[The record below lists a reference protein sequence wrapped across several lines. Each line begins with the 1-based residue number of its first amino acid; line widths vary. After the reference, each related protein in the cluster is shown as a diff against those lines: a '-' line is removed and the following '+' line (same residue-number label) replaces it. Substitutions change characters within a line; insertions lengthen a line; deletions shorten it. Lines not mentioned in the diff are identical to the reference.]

1 MPKQGLT
8 PHFTVPNVHDGCQS
22 PGPRGSITRT
32 ALRMGGMKNAGM
44 LASVGV
50 GQRRRYGLS
59 VAAAAMLSIMVAP
72 VVADTPP
79 NIVLVVVDDAAWM
92 DFGSYGGEAD
102 TPTIDALAERG
113 VMFTQHHTT
122 PFCAPSRAALLTGI
136 DHHLAG
142 VGTIREVLPSEHRD
156 KPGYTMA
163 IPPDVP
169 TVAELLRE
177 RGYRTYMSG
186 KWHLGQ
192 GSGELPVDRGFER
205 AFALDASGADHWRQR
220 SYLPYYRSA
229 PWFDGREPAKL
240 PEDFYSSRFIID
252 QMLQYLSADRARAE
266 PFFAYVG
273 FLALHIPVAA
283 PKAFSEPYYEVY
295 ADGWEQLRL
304 RRWQRAKALG
314 LIPDDA
320 ELGGWPNTLRRWE
333 SLAEQERLIAQ
344 ASMAVNAG
352 MLTAMD
358 AELGRLVAYLEQ
370 TGQLANTVFV
380 VTADNGPAGGDPWNT
395 VTRPWLQWQG
405 YNNDLETLG
414 ERDSYVAIG
423 PEWAQ
428 GAAGPLNLFKFHSGE
443 GGVRVP
449 LIMAGAGL
457 PEAKRVDGFSAVAD
471 IGPTLLALVDGH
483 DARSSS
489 RSVTPDDIDDPLG
502 LRGRSL
508 MPLLGSD
515 PTPIRLARDSWATE
529 TSGQVAVYR
538 ESFKLVR
545 ALPPHGDSQWR
556 LFNRI
561 DDPGETQDLS
571 QALPEV
577 KAELMQ
583 RYEAYAK
590 AAAVLPLPEGY
601 EVYQAITANMLRR
614 QWEFYGHQIM
624 AAAALVV
631 GLGVFMVGRR
641 RALSAL
647 SGARR
652 AG

>member
-1 MPKQGLT
+1 M
-8 PHFTVPNVHDGCQS
+8 PNVLDDCQS
-22 PGPRGSITRT
+22 SGLRASITRT
-32 ALRMGGMKNAGM
+32 AWGMGGMEKVRYSAKTRGSYAGCV
-44 LASVGV
+44 LAVAAATV
-50 GQRRRYGLS
+50 LS
-59 VAAAAMLSIMVAP
+59 FLSSPVAAAAR
-72 VVADTPP
+72 P

-102 TPTIDALAERG
+102 TPTINALAERG

-122 PFCAPSRAALLTGI
+122 PFCAPSRAALLTGV

-142 VGTIREVLPSEHRD
+142 VGTIREVLPAEHRN

-163 IPPDVP
+163 IPQDVP
-169 TVAELLRE
+169 TIAELLRE

-192 GSGELPVDRGFER
+192 GPGELPIDRGFER

-229 PWFDGREPAKL
+229 PWFDGREPAEL

-252 QMLQYLSADRARAE
+252 QLLRYLSMDQRSMEQSRSQ

-283 PKAFSEPYYEVY
+283 PKAFSEPYQAVY
-295 ADGWEQLRL
+295 ADGWEQLRV
-304 RRWQRAKALG
+304 RRWQRAKTLG
-314 LIPDDA
+314 LIPADA
-320 ELGGWPNTLRRWE
+320 EVGPWPSSLRRWE
-333 SLAEQERLIAQ
+333 SLDESQRLLAQ

-352 MLTAMD
+352 MLAAMD

-370 TGQLANTVFV
+370 TGQLDNTVFV

-395 VTRPWLQWQG
+395 VTRHWLQWQG
-405 YNNDLETLG
+405 YNNDLATLG

-457 PEAKRVDGFSAVAD
+457 PEAGRVNDFSTVAD
-471 IGPTLLALVDGH
+471 IAPTLLALADADDVDASWRH
-483 DARSSS
+483 AS
-489 RSVTPDDIDDPLG
+489 PDRLDDPLG
-502 LRGRSL
+502 IRGRSL
-508 MPLLGSD
+508 LPLLGPN
-515 PTPIRLARDSWATE
+515 PTPIRLTHDSWATE
-529 TSGQVAVYR
+529 TSGQVAIYR
-538 ESFKLVR
+538 GPFKLVR
-545 ALPPHGDSQWR
+545 ALAPHGDGEWR
-556 LFNRI
+556 LFNAI
-561 DDPGETQDLS
+561 DDPGETSDLS
-571 QALPEV
+571 RQLPQV

-583 RYEAYAK
+583 RYEAYAE
-590 AAAVLPLPEGY
+590 AVAVLPLPEGY
-601 EVYQAITANMLRR
+601 QVYEAITANILRR
-614 QWEFYGHQIM
+614 QWSFYGERIV
-624 AAAALVV
+624 ALVAM
-631 GLGVFMVGRR
+631 GLLLAIFLVRR
-641 RALSAL
+641 RTRLTRNSAG
-647 SGARR
+647 SVS
-652 AG
+652 